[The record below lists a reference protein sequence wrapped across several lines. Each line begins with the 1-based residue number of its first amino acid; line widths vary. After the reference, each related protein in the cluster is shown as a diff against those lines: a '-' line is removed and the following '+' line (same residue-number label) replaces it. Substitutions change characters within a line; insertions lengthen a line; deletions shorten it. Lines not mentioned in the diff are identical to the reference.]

1 MAKNKNKN
9 RQNDKRQNQN
19 TGINPSMTSEPM
31 DTQMSQPGKMENKK
45 DYTGKGK
52 HPGMQG

>member
-9 RQNDKRQNQN
+9 RNNQNDKRQSQ
-19 TGINPSMTSEPM
+19 GPSITSEPM
-31 DTQMSQPGKMENKK
+31 DTQMSQPSKMENKK

-52 HPGMQG
+52 HSGMQG